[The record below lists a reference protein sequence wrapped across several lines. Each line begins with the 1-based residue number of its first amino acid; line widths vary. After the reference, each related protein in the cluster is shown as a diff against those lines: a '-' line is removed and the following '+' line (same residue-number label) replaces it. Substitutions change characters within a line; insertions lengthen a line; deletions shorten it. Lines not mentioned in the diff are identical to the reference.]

1 MGLFFGEKKGPR
13 CAFPSPFQALAVVQR
28 GRGAVFRAGRALQGR
43 LCFTSGGVS
52 QAWGLPSPQHGPRV
66 PQEGLEQNSRS
77 VFRAVRF
84 GPGPPCRLAAAQRKR
99 ICLDIV
105 SKPHHQECCSL
116 SPGTF
121 LPGNATL
128 LISICLP
135 PSCSPLLLLLPAPR
149 VPELPLTPPFS
160 DGFSGAMLGGD
171 LNTTNGACP
180 SPVGKCGAAPWALFA
195 APCLSFPINPTG
207 TGVSLPIQSSRGR
220 MEKRRGGFGG
230 SRSHWQKGFAH
241 AALSRRISSRRFGTD
256 PGVLGSL
263 WGSSVLGLPQSTGL
277 VLGSHMAGIWA
288 ARHFAPRAKTRSSP
302 DPG

>member
-1 MGLFFGEKKGPR
+1 MCFSQPY
-13 CAFPSPFQALAVVQR
+13 PSAR
-28 GRGAVFRAGRALQGR
+28 RGAAGPWGR
-43 LCFTSGGVS
+43 FPCGASVAGQVEFHKRGGFTS
-52 QAWGLPSPQHGPRV
+52 WGLPSPQHGPRV

>member
-149 VPELPLTPPFS
+149 VPELPLTPPFP
-160 DGFSGAMLGGD
+160 M
-171 LNTTNGACP
+171 
-180 SPVGKCGAAPWALFA
+180 ALQGR
-195 APCLSFPINPTG
+195 CLAET
-207 TGVSLPIQSSRGR
+207 
-220 MEKRRGGFGG
+220 
-230 SRSHWQKGFAH
+230 
-241 AALSRRISSRRFGTD
+241 
-256 PGVLGSL
+256 
-263 WGSSVLGLPQSTGL
+263 
-277 VLGSHMAGIWA
+277 
-288 ARHFAPRAKTRSSP
+288 
-302 DPG
+302 